1 MCGRYEL
8 HSHPA
13 AIALAFG
20 LGEPPDIAP
29 RYNIAPM
36 SDVPVVRVDTDG
48 QRELVLLRWGL
59 VPRAAKDPAVGAKI
73 INARGETV
81 ALRPAFR
88 MPYRRHRCLL
98 PANGFFEWRTIVSGN
113 EVRKQPLHIGMKDG
127 GLFALAGLYERWL
140 SHDGEVLDTCTILT
154 TSANA
159 LLRPLGDR
167 MPVII
172 APEDYARW
180 LDPHDSDVDDLVAAF
195 PSERMTSYHVST
207 RVNATRND
215 GPDLIEAVE
224 IAEELDE
231 ASPAPHVPEQ
241 ESLF

>member
-20 LGEPPDIAP
+20 LAHPPELDA

-36 SDVPVVRVDTDG
+36 SDVPVVRMNAEG
-48 QRELVLLRWGL
+48 ERELVMLRWGL
-59 VPRAAKDPAVGAKI
+59 VPRAAKDPSVGAKI

-81 ALRPAFR
+81 AERASFR

-98 PANGFFEWRTIVSGN
+98 PANGFYEWHTVARGA

-127 GLFALAGLYERWL
+127 TLFGLAGLYERWL
-140 SHDGEVLDTCTILT
+140 SAEGEVLDTCTVIT
-154 TSANA
+154 TSANT
-159 LLRPLGDR
+159 LLHPLGER

-180 LDPHDSDVDDLVAAF
+180 LDPHAAEVDDLLAPF
-195 PSERMTSYHVST
+195 PSDRMRAYPVSM
-207 RVNATRND
+207 RVNVTRNE
-215 GPDLIEAVE
+215 GADLIEPIEMDVQEPA
-224 IAEELDE
+224 
-231 ASPAPHVPEQ
+231 PAPHLPEQ